1 MINRAGGDN
10 VADEAGVTVLI
21 PTPLRRFTSG
31 DAKVTVSGA
40 SVGEVLDA
48 LENAYPG
55 IGERLRDDSGQIR
68 RFVNVFVNGQNVRD
82 RDGVETSLSMGDEVG
97 IIPAM
102 AGGARV

>member
-1 MINRAGGDN
+1 MP
-10 VADEAGVTVLI
+10 DEAGVTVLI
-21 PTPLRRFTSG
+21 PTPLRRFTGG
-31 DAKVTVSGA
+31 DAKVTVAGA

-48 LENAYPG
+48 LERAYPG

-82 RDGVETSLSMGDEVG
+82 RDGVETSLSTGDEVG

-102 AGGARV
+102 AGGSGA

>member
-1 MINRAGGDN
+1 
-10 VADEAGVTVLI
+10 VLI
-21 PTPLRRFTSG
+21 PTPLRRFTGG
-31 DAKVTVSGA
+31 DAKVTVTGG

-48 LENAYPG
+48 LERAYPG

-82 RDGVETSLSMGDEVG
+82 RDGVETALSTGDEVG

-102 AGGARV
+102 AGGSGA

>member
-1 MINRAGGDN
+1 MSD
-10 VADEAGVTVLI
+10 DSGVTVLI
-21 PTPLRRFTSG
+21 PTPLRRFTGG
-31 DAKVTVSGA
+31 DAKVTVTGA

-48 LENAYPG
+48 LERAYPG

-82 RDGVETSLSMGDEVG
+82 RDGVETALSSGDEVG

-102 AGGARV
+102 AGGSGA

>member
-1 MINRAGGDN
+1 MPND
-10 VADEAGVTVLI
+10 AGVTVLI
-21 PTPLRRFTSG
+21 PTPLRQFTG
-31 DAKVTVSGA
+31 GEAKVVVAGS

-48 LENAYPG
+48 LQIAHPG

-82 RDGVETSLSMGDEVG
+82 GQGLDTRLASGDEVG

-102 AGGARV
+102 AGGADD